1 MATEITERPQ
11 PGQKTAL
18 ITGAGIGGIGGALA
32 TELHGQGYFVF
43 CAVRRPDSI
52 TELLR
57 PGMVAVR
64 LEVTETASI
73 EAAAAQVAAAT
84 GGDGGGRLDV
94 LVNNA
99 GVAKHRPAL
108 DSDIDGDVRH
118 LFDVNV
124 LGPMRVVKAFGEQVV
139 AARGVIVNIGSVA
152 PIVPLAFSTSYNA
165 TKAALHAYGDALSME
180 MKPFGVDVVTVVTGG
195 VKSNIVRENPSL
207 PSDSLYMPIESF
219 WRHRTQMSN
228 GDESMAADVY
238 ARSVVRMIES
248 KKRPLRFW
256 AGAKSTLVWLLYTF
270 VPLRLRLYMMAKR
283 FGLLTLGQGAK

>member
-18 ITGAGIGGIGGALA
+18 ITGTGVGGIGGALA
-32 TELHGQGYFVF
+32 TELHRQGYFVF

-57 PGMVAVR
+57 PGMAVVK
-64 LEVTETASI
+64 LEVTDTASV
-73 EAAAAQVAAAT
+73 EAAAAEVAAVT
-84 GGDGGGRLDV
+84 GGTLDV

-99 GVAKHRPAL
+99 GVVKHRPAL

-118 LFDVNV
+118 VFDVNV
-124 LGPMRVVKAFGEQVV
+124 LGPMRVVQAFGKQLI
-139 AARGVIVNIGSVA
+139 AAKGCVVNIGSIA
-152 PIVPLAFSTSYNA
+152 PVVPLAFSSSYNS

-195 VKSNIVRENPSL
+195 VKSNITRGNPSL
-207 PSDSLYMPIESF
+207 PADSLYMPIEKF
-219 WRHRTQMSN
+219 WRNRTQISN
-228 GDESMAADVY
+228 SDESMATDVY
-238 ARSVVRMIES
+238 ARTVVRMIQS

-256 AGAKSTLVWLLYTF
+256 AGAKSTLAWFLAMF
-270 VPLRLRLYMMAKR
+270 VPLRWRLYLMAKR
-283 FGLLTLGQGAK
+283 FGLLTLGKPAK

>member
-18 ITGAGIGGIGGALA
+18 ITGAGVGGIGGALA
-32 TELHGQGYFVF
+32 TELQGQGYFVF

-57 PGMVAVR
+57 PGMVVVK
-64 LEVTETASI
+64 LEVTDTASI
-73 EAAAAQVAAAT
+73 EAAAAQVAAAA
-84 GGDGGGRLDV
+84 GGRLDV

-99 GVAKHRPAL
+99 GVVKHRPAL

-124 LGPMRVVKAFGEQVV
+124 LGPMRVVKAFGEQVI
-139 AARGVIVNIGSVA
+139 AARGVVVNIGSVA

-195 VKSNIVRENPSL
+195 VKSNIVRGNPSL
-207 PSDSLYMPIESF
+207 PSNSLYMPIESF

-228 GDESMAADVY
+228 GDESMATDVY

-256 AGAKSTLVWLLYTF
+256 AGAKSTLAWFLYNL
-270 VPLRLRLYMMAKR
+270 VPLRLRLYVMARR